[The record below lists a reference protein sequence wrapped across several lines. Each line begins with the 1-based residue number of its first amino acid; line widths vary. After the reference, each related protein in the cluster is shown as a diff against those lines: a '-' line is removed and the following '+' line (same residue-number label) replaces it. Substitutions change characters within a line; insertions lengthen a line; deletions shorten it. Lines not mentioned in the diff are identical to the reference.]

1 MKRNRIAAAALA
13 LALATPVVAQAAN
26 TEAPRPA
33 AKSQELF
40 AEVYAKELKR
50 ANELRDAYLVDAAAY
65 EEAEAKLEAA
75 RLEVKEA
82 AKAWDDIVNA
92 KSTEAEGLR
101 ERVTEALNELNEF
114 GYVKSRGA
122 LISEE
127 KTYVLPTIVIDGVS
141 HSGKIVIPEN
151 RTADEWDIK
160 AAYVGDAAAE
170 AEFAVR
176 LERYQNAVADLN
188 KWTEKANN
196 DASDALLR
204 VKAAETARDVAQR
217 AFDKAEAKYN
227 THFTGER
234 LNWEIALDS
243 VKAAADGYN
252 VTITADGNEI
262 VVINNDVENDEDD
275 EAAKR
280 AKLEAAI
287 ERAEVQIQAVR
298 FLQEKTPETIKD
310 IAEELE
316 DLVKEQEARIATAKA
331 ALGKETASVF
341 FSVAHA
347 SEEEVDLDALADD
360 LNNTSDKIDSLLD
373 ENEKAQAEK
382 SEEEVED
389 TEETDEADDADDV
402 NEDENEEE
410 ETADDADDKE
420 EEKTTVVEKKTVV
433 TPATTNKTA
442 GSNAKTG
449 IAGVA
454 GVAGVLAAAS
464 AAYAASKKN

>member
-1 MKRNRIAAAALA
+1 MKRNKLAAGALA
-13 LALATPVVAQAAN
+13 LALGFGAVAPSFADDAK
-26 TEAPRPA
+26 TTRPA

-227 THFTGER
+227 SHFTGKR
-234 LNWEIALDS
+234 LNWEIALDA

-262 VVINNDVENDEDD
+262 VVINNEDDADD

-310 IAEELE
+310 IAKELE
-316 DLVKEQEARIATAKA
+316 ALVKEQEARIATAKA
-331 ALGKETASVF
+331 ALAKETASLFV
-341 FSVAHA
+341 STAYA
-347 SEEEVDLDALADD
+347 SEDEDLDALADE
-360 LNNTSDKIDSLLD
+360 LNNTSDKIDSLLE
-373 ENEKAQAEK
+373 ENEKAQEEK
-382 SEEEVED
+382 NEEKVEEE
-389 TEETDEADDADDV
+389 TEK
-402 NEDENEEE
+402 EE
-410 ETADDADDKE
+410 ETADNADDNK

-433 TPATTNKTA
+433 TPATTNKKA